1 MNIVIIN
8 GSSRKNG
15 ATAKILKEISN
26 VLNTYSNMNIQFIH
40 LSDIKRSCQF
50 TVGKLNLDFS

>member
-15 ATAKILKEISN
+15 ATAKILKGIFNGVFKHWKNKEISFKH
-26 VLNTYSNMNIQFIH
+26 IE
-40 LSDIKRSCQF
+40 
-50 TVGKLNLDFS
+50 